1 MERPIDLKETG
12 WVFWL
17 FGLSG
22 AGKTSLSE
30 GCAERIRTAGKPV
43 LVLDGDVLRR
53 GVCRGLGF
61 SDEDRRENVRR
72 TAEVARVAAHSGI
85 HVIVALITP
94 QASMRAMARHIV
106 GTQRFSEIFV
116 DTPIAECRRRD
127 VKGLYASAERGEIAN
142 FTGLTSTFERPTFAD
157 LVIETGTESL
167 GSSIQRLSAYFFRC
181 LELK

>member
-1 MERPIDLKETG
+1 MPNNMKETG
-12 WVFWL
+12 QVFWL

-30 GCAERIRTAGKPV
+30 GCAERIRAAGKAV

-72 TAEVARVAAHSGI
+72 TAEMARVAADSGI
-85 HVIVALITP
+85 IVIVALITP
-94 QASMRAMARHIV
+94 QDSMRAMARQIV
-106 GTQRFSEIFV
+106 GTQRFCEIFV
-116 DTPIAECRRRD
+116 DASIDECRRRD
-127 VKGLYASAERGEIAN
+127 VKGLYASAERGEIPN
-142 FTGLTSTFERPTFAD
+142 FTGLTSAFERPTSAD

-167 GSSIQRLSAYFFRC
+167 DSSIQRLSVYALSQLDPR
-181 LELK
+181 

>member
-1 MERPIDLKETG
+1 MLNFSKQTG
-12 WVFWL
+12 RVFWL

-30 GCAERIRTAGKPV
+30 ACAERLRAAGKPV

-72 TAEVARVAAHSGI
+72 TAEMARVAADSGI
-85 HVIVALITP
+85 IVIVALITP
-94 QASMRAMARHIV
+94 QVGMRAMAREIV

-116 DTPIAECRRRD
+116 DAPIAECRRRD

-142 FTGLTSTFERPTFAD
+142 FTGLTSSFERPTSAD
-157 LVIETGTESL
+157 LVIETGMESL
-167 GSSIQRLSAYFFRC
+167 ESSAQRLSAYFSQC

>member
-1 MERPIDLKETG
+1 MPNNLREAA

-30 GCAERIRTAGKPV
+30 GCAERIRAAGKPV

-72 TAEVARVAAHSGI
+72 TAEMARVAADSEI
-85 HVIVALITP
+85 TVIVALITP
-94 QASMRAMARHIV
+94 QVSMRALARQIV
-106 GTQRFSEIFV
+106 GSQRFSDIFV
-116 DTPIAECRRRD
+116 DAPIAECRRRD
-127 VKGLYASAERGEIAN
+127 VKGLYASAERGEIPN
-142 FTGLTSTFERPTFAD
+142 FTGLTSSFERPTSAD

-167 GSSIQRLSAYFFRC
+167 ESSIQRLSAYFFSR